1 MQQKILACL
10 LCITPL
16 GALADSLLPA
26 DALRQLIERKEMSAA
41 THSTGTKAS
50 AEGPNQGHRQETLK
64 PNETLEGFI
73 KRTWPG
79 LPSKEAWV
87 RKAFVNLNGKAFV
100 QGNPNLLNPGATMVV
115 PNRDDLRASFAASH
129 PQIAALFDS
138 NGHDQQAKTSL
149 ESAQTPTQKWVRFP

>member
-10 LCITPL
+10 LCIAPL
-16 GALADSLLPA
+16 GALSDSLLPA
-26 DALRQLIERKEMSAA
+26 DALRQLIERKEMSGANPP
-41 THSTGTKAS
+41 TGAKAS
-50 AEGPNQGHRQETLK
+50 TNGKDQAHRQETLK

-115 PNRDDLRASFAASH
+115 PSRDDLRASFAASH

-138 NGHDQQAKTSL
+138 ARPVDQTKTSI